1 MKKNNKIYMERERDE
16 RDEYVYFV
24 CLYIHAYRYVYT
36 YKYIY
41 GHEYRYRYKYSLLL
55 KLFPD
60 MFTYNICLILHG
72 EHLFQLKSQ
81 LLEQVSFFIPY
92 PSKEVQAS
100 LDRK

>member
-1 MKKNNKIYMERERDE
+1 MGRERDE

-55 KLFPD
+55 N
-60 MFTYNICLILHG
+60 NICLILHG